1 MVAVL
6 LSHPGYGGLLCSN
19 RWLKQ
24 LSNVR
29 VFSTAL
35 TLLLDCKEVATMSDK
50 EAQVFNETKSHKG
63 WTLYTIVIVVS
74 TELSMI
80 STGTEKT
87 STYLLIESSN
97 D

>member
-50 EAQVFNETKSHKG
+50 EAKF
-63 WTLYTIVIVVS
+63 S
-74 TELSMI
+74 TRLNPI
-80 STGTEKT
+80 KAGP
-87 STYLLIESSN
+87 YIP
-97 D
+97 

>member
-6 LSHPGYGGLLCSN
+6 LSHPGYGGLLCTN

-35 TLLLDCKEVATMSDK
+35 TLLLDCKEVAAMSD
-50 EAQVFNETKSHKG
+50 
-63 WTLYTIVIVVS
+63 
-74 TELSMI
+74 
-80 STGTEKT
+80 
-87 STYLLIESSN
+87 
-97 D
+97 